1 MISWYGVIPKEKS
14 KKILPLLST
23 NKHKINKE
31 LHLKP
36 KANNSQKAL
45 IINKWLK
52 VNKITHK
59 YKESKTKTMLSN
71 KNKSNTHF

>member
-1 MISWYGVIPKEKS
+1 M
-14 KKILPLLST
+14 

-31 LHLKP
+31 LLPKL

-45 IINKWLK
+45 IINKWPK

-59 YKESKTKTMLSN
+59 NKESKTKTMPSN